1 MNETEIYGIYDS
13 DFNLMFENAI
23 NMKASVFE
31 GSKLMEH
38 PIEDGSTKTDHK
50 IILPVEIEV
59 ILWISEAHYKDTY
72 SVIKQA
78 LYSDSSFQVNTRVG
92 IYSNMILSEMP
103 HEESPD
109 QSGAIIIT
117 LSLKEA
123 VIVTTQY
130 QALTPRK
137 VKDSKDSSTVN
148 RGEQK
153 PQKSD
158 RTLLDVAA
166 HAVGG
171 YFGK

>member
-1 MNETEIYGIYDS
+1 MNETEILGIYDN

-23 NMKASVFE
+23 NMKASIFE

-50 IILPVEIEV
+50 IILPVEIE
-59 ILWISEAHYKDTY
+59 ITLWIPEEHYKDTHAI
-72 SVIKQA
+72 IKQA
-78 LYSDSSFQVNTRVG
+78 LHSDSSFQVNTRVG
-92 IYSNMILSEMP
+92 VYSNMMLSEMP
-103 HEESPD
+103 HEEAPE

-130 QALTPRK
+130 QALTSRK
-137 VKDSKDSSTVN
+137 VKDPKDTSTVN

-153 PQKSD
+153 PVNSGS
-158 RTLLDVAA
+158 VAI
-166 HAVGG
+166 GG
-171 YFGK
+171 VRAIIGK